1 VMAAEPFAAA
11 FPTRHV
17 LATGSSEE
25 SLASC
30 RRLAALGQGRCA
42 VVERAVGIP
51 EGVNRCLA
59 A

>member
-1 VMAAEPFAAA
+1 MAAESFAAA

-17 LATGSSEE
+17 LATGSEE

-42 VVERAVGIP
+42 IVETAAGIP
-51 EGVNRCLA
+51 EGANRCLA